1 MKDRIPPGQVETT
14 KWPVL
19 HYGDVP
25 HVDTTTW
32 RFTVSGLVEHPF
44 TLTYDELLGLPRQ
57 TVNCGIHCVTRWSR
71 LGNTFEGVA
80 VQTLLTRAGV
90 QRAAKFCLVLAEQGF
105 TTNLPLV
112 DLDRPDNL
120 VAFKWSGELLTP
132 EHGWPAR
139 LLVPHLYFWKSA
151 KWVRGF
157 ELLDKDIPGFW
168 EQNGY
173 HMRGDP
179 WTEERYGGRGLTQQ
193 EINTFRNASKKM
205 LDK

>member
-1 MKDRIPPGQVETT
+1 MTDRLPPGQILTK

-19 HYGDVP
+19 HYGLVP
-25 HVDTTTW
+25 AVDTTTW
-32 RFTVSGLVEHPF
+32 TFEVSGLVERPYSI
-44 TLTYDELLGLPRQ
+44 TWEELLALPRT
-57 TVNCGIHCVTRWSR
+57 TVRCDIHCVTTWSR
-71 LGNTFEGVA
+71 FDNAFEGVA
-80 VQTLLTRAGV
+80 VRLLLERAGV
-90 QRAAKFCLVLAEQGF
+90 GPAARFCLVHAEQDF

-120 VAFKWSGELLTP
+120 IALKHDGDWLTP
-132 EHGWPAR
+132 EHGGPAR

-157 ELLDKDIPGFW
+157 ELLEQDIPGFW

-179 WTEERYGGRGLTQQ
+179 WTEERYGGRALTQH
-193 EINTFRNASKKM
+193 EINRFRNRSKRG
-205 LDK
+205 